1 MGVAF
6 DDEIPHHF
14 VPRKSPRFYTPHQH
28 RNHQHKHRQP
38 LPELHN
44 IVPDFPETEIN
55 NKKPPKSYDSQY
67 FEPKKPK
74 QPQTS
79 YDLDYPELKTNSNQP
94 QNSYDIEFLEPKNIN
109 TKKQQKGYNMDYP
122 EQKQNSYHP
131 QHSFN
136 MDYPETKSLINKQQK
151 IYNMDYFQLKKNTKK
166 AQKSYNNFLYDIEPF
181 AETKDHHSHVKSD
194 YDNWDLG
201 IDAPVERWPT
211 FEEIELLA
219 GISGWRK
226 ERWKGQIIKDGTT
239 EKPKS
244 TRTTKFTY
252 RRVQGAIT
260 GSKRNTIIAV
270 SAIAPNV
277 RPKK

>member
-1 MGVAF
+1 MSLAF
-6 DDEIPHHF
+6 DDDIPHHF
-14 VPRKSPRFYTPHQH
+14 VPRKTPRIYTPHQH

-38 LPELHN
+38 LPELQN
-44 IVPDFPETEIN
+44 IPTDFPDTQIN
-55 NKKPPKSYDSQY
+55 NKKSYKSYDLDY
-67 FEPKKPK
+67 IEPKKPK
-74 QPQTS
+74 QQHTS
-79 YDLDYPELKTNSNQP
+79 YDLDYPEIKTNSNQP
-94 QNSYDIEFLEPKNIN
+94 QNSYDIDFLEPNGNI
-109 TKKQQKGYNMDYP
+109 KKQQKSYSMGYPDP
-122 EQKQNSYHP
+122 KRNSYHP

-136 MDYPETKSLINKQQK
+136 VDYPEKKNLLNKQQNN
-151 IYNMDYFQLKKNTKK
+151 YMDYFELKKTIKK
-166 AQKSYNNFLYDIEPF
+166 AQKNYDNFLYDIEPF
-181 AETKDHHSHVKSD
+181 AETKAHHTHVKSD

-226 ERWKGQIIKDGTT
+226 ERWKGEIIKDGTT